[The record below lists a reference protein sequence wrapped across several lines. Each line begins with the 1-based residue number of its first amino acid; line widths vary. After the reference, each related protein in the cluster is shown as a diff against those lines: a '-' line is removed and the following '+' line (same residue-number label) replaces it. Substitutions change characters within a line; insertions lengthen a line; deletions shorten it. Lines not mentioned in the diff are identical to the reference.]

1 MRRGASRRPA
11 RQDETVNDEH
21 HVMAWA
27 LPGLLSLGLVLAGC
41 RTGPGPPQIPAED
54 HPDVVRL
61 ERRLA
66 EAEGQVAGARR
77 LLRELGQA
85 EVEVR
90 EGMAGAKADASR
102 KRSAARAEA
111 GAPPE
116 LPAERQQ
123 WEQQLA
129 EKIVRISTEEDRA
142 LARAH
147 EALADLAARAHEARE
162 IIRRPGELRNQL
174 RRSRRWIE
182 SAGRP
187 ATWQLDRQVAAI
199 DLDDLPLYD
208 ALATFREEHGT
219 NLYVDW
225 RTLAAAGIRGDRK
238 VSYSARKVRVRDALE
253 EVLRRARGERHRAA
267 FAAEDN
273 VVVVSTPAGLARSAK
288 GARRIESLAIPPRI
302 DERFDSRI
310 EHVSFID
317 IPLGDALCFFGEV
330 LRTDE
335 EVLTVPWEE
344 LQAAGVDKE
353 TEISMDLRNP
363 RIGHALRLML
373 DQAGGGKAFLAL
385 AVRDGKLTVRV
396 APNSRQPGRR

>member
-1 MRRGASRRPA
+1 MQA
-11 RQDETVNDEH
+11 
-21 HVMAWA
+21 
-27 LPGLLSLGLVLAGC
+27 PG
-41 RTGPGPPQIPAED
+41 ED
-54 HPDVVRL
+54 HRDVARL

-77 LLRELGQA
+77 LLGELEQA
-85 EVEVR
+85 EAEVR
-90 EGMAGAKADASR
+90 ERMAAAKADASR

-111 GAPPE
+111 GVEPE
-116 LPAERQQ
+116 PPAERQQ

-129 EKIVRISTEEDRA
+129 EKLVRISIEEDRA

-147 EALADLAARAHEARE
+147 GALVDLAARAHEPRE
-162 IIRRPGELRNQL
+162 IIRRPGQLRNQL

-182 SAGRP
+182 SAEKP
-187 ATWQLDRQVAAI
+187 ATWQLDRQVATI
-199 DLDDLPLYD
+199 DIDDLPLYD

-225 RTLAAAGIRGDRK
+225 RTLAAAGIGGDRK
-238 VSYSARKVRVRDALE
+238 ISYSARNVRVRDALA
-253 EVLRRARGERHRAA
+253 EVLRRAPGETHRAA

-288 GARRIESLAIPPRI
+288 AARRTESLAIPPKI

-310 EHVSFID
+310 ECVTFID
-317 IPLGDALCFFGEV
+317 IPLVDALCFFGEV
-330 LRTDE
+330 LRTDG

-363 RIGHALRLML
+363 RIGHALRLIL
-373 DQAGGGKAFLAL
+373 DQAGGGKAFLDL
-385 AVRDGKLTVRV
+385 AVRDGKLTVQA
-396 APNSRQPGRR
+396 APNSRQPERR

>member
-1 MRRGASRRPA
+1 MA
-11 RQDETVNDEH
+11 R
-21 HVMAWA
+21 A

-41 RTGPGPPQIPAED
+41 RTGPDPAQIPAED
-54 HPDVVRL
+54 HPDVVTL

-77 LLRELGQA
+77 LLGELAQA
-85 EVEVR
+85 EAEVR
-90 EGMAGAKADASR
+90 ERMAAAKAEASR

-116 LPAERQQ
+116 LPAERHQ

-142 LARAH
+142 LARAY
-147 EALADLAARAHEARE
+147 EALADLAAKAHEARE
-162 IIRRPGELRNQL
+162 IIRRPREIRDQL
-174 RRSRRWIE
+174 RRTRRRIE
-182 SAGRP
+182 SAGKP

-225 RTLAAAGIRGDRK
+225 RTLAAAGIGGDRK
-238 VSYSARKVRVRDALE
+238 ISYSARKVRVRDALE
-253 EVLRRARGERHRAA
+253 EVLRRARGETHRAA

-302 DERFDSRI
+302 DEHFDSRI
-310 EHVSFID
+310 ECVSFID
-317 IPLGDALCFFGEV
+317 IPLVDALCFFGEV

-335 EVLTVPWEE
+335 QVLTVPWEE
-344 LQAAGVDKE
+344 LQAAGVGKE
-353 TEISMDLRNP
+353 TEINMDLRNP
-363 RIGHALRLML
+363 RIGHALRLIL
-373 DQAGGGKAFLAL
+373 DQAGGGKAFLDL
-385 AVRDGKLTVRV
+385 AVRDGKLTVQV
-396 APNSRQPGRR
+396 VPNSRLPEGR